1 MEERQSRSWTTLR
14 SAPAARGVGS
24 AVAQVVQP
32 DGWESSVCD
41 EFPELGADGGG
52 VQRAAVGIGGHE
64 AALNPCFARR
74 PVFCRARW
82 ARSTS
87 MVSEASD
94 LGFAELDGPADL
106 GDMRGVG
113 DGG

>member
-1 MEERQSRSWTTLR
+1 
-14 SAPAARGVGS
+14 VGS

-87 MVSEASD
+87 MVSLSRDTTRAEASD